1 MGNTNMNKNNNLV
14 VIRVSIAFIVWFAAY
29 WGISLLCDRVLLHV
43 PEIVELVVQVI
54 ASYSI
59 PLILVFP
66 ILRGMTKAQSG
77 TPVVEPSV
85 QNITKMFLIQS
96 GFSVMALSAVTII
109 LRVLNLDVAQTQD
122 DSELIKQYPLIMM
135 VLLLVFSPIVVEFL
149 FRGLIFDRLVVLG
162 TKKAILLSALF
173 YSIPFLIFKG
183 PSLFFYWFVLGL
195 SFGYTKARTKK
206 LWPCIVLNVLDSIY
220 YRFLLAL
227 LYPLETTLSL
237 MIFVFVYILAI
248 PITAIVLVIVNRR
261 KLVIS
266 P

>member
-1 MGNTNMNKNNNLV
+1 M
-14 VIRVSIAFIVWFAAY
+14 
-29 WGISLLCDRVLLHV
+29 
-43 PEIVELVVQVI
+43 
-54 ASYSI
+54 
-59 PLILVFP
+59 
-66 ILRGMTKAQSG
+66 
-77 TPVVEPSV
+77 
-85 QNITKMFLIQS
+85 
-96 GFSVMALSAVTII
+96 
-109 LRVLNLDVAQTQD
+109 
-122 DSELIKQYPLIMM
+122 
-135 VLLLVFSPIVVEFL
+135 EFL

-183 PSLFFYWFVLGL
+183 PSLFFYSFVLGL